1 MVDLERK
8 EDKVMQLEKIFS
20 DDQTYFLP
28 KYIKQSESTTISSAN
43 LTTKKTRAMS
53 NKKIKD
59 TALLLNNY
67 LKSQGVKLKLEVKN
81 ENKLLQ
87 VNLIDTKT
95 NKVIQSIPPDTIL
108 KIAKHLEKLIGVFID
123 KNF

>member
-1 MVDLERK
+1 
-8 EDKVMQLEKIFS
+8 MQLEKIFNEE
-20 DDQTYFLP
+20 QTYFLS
-28 KYIKQSESTTISSAN
+28 KYIKQSESTTISPTSI
-43 LTTKKTRAMS
+43 TKKNREIS

-67 LKSQGVKLKLEVKN
+67 LKSQGIKLKLEVKN
-81 ENKLLQ
+81 ENQLLQ

-108 KIAKHLEKLIGVFID
+108 KIAKQLEKLIGVFID